1 MQAFVDWPVGRDEI
15 RIQRV
20 EQVDDVT
27 DLVFGGFIVLFYATD
42 FPK

>member
-27 DLVFGGFIVLFYATD
+27 DLG
-42 FPK
+42 P